1 MSVEPVPATRP
12 HVRLRADRPEQDRI
26 APHSLAWVAFVA
38 LASGFVLVAGGN
50 LDPGEIES
58 RLGLAAGAGI
68 GPFGQ
73 VFGGWEPSLWPAQV
87 APSVLWSWVEGGMPT
102 TASLRWPSAIAGV
115 LIGLILARR
124 ASSVLGTRA
133 GVMVG
138 VCFFGSVA
146 LIDRSAGA
154 GLDLI
159 SGLATVAALDRLLG
173 RGSDLVAGA
182 WASLAFLAAGWP
194 PVVLIVLATVV
205 IGRPASSLSLPLVAP
220 PIAAAAAWSAWALSV
235 APAEAWGAALALP
248 LTQKSAWM
256 LAVGVVSLGLPWSP
270 FAALAAARSVREGW
284 SADGRAIV
292 LGWLQISAACL
303 LTGTIVPGLSSTA
316 RVPALAGLAVVAA
329 ACSDRV
335 WAGALSTVARRV
347 FLTIAVTTVVL
358 WVTLVVTGGTY
369 LASTVPF
376 YRGISIVLML
386 LGLATAVAGWE
397 AVRKR
402 EPRLAL
408 AAVFTVAVGLK
419 IAHAGYYVPEWNYRH
434 GQGPWGRA
442 IGQWVPPRLPIYT
455 FHTWQPDLA
464 FAIGRPIRQLPDPKA
479 LAFQQADHP
488 QLVLLLDSEFEHWP
502 KDAPPLVKVAGFQD
516 EHGRGRVLART
527 EGDFSW
533 RRMAGVA
540 RDE

>member
-1 MSVEPVPATRP
+1 MSVEPVPATRSL
-12 HVRLRADRPEQDRI
+12 VRLRADRPEQDWI
-26 APHSLAWVAFVA
+26 APSSLARVAFVA
-38 LASGFVLVAGGN
+38 LASGFVLVSGGD

-73 VFGGWEPSLWPAQV
+73 VFGGWEPSLWPARV
-87 APSVLWSWVEGGMPT
+87 APSVLWSWAEGGMPT
-102 TASLRWPSAIAGV
+102 TAALRWPSAIAGV

-124 ASSVLGTRA
+124 ASSVLGPRA

-138 VCFFGSVA
+138 VCLFGSVA

-159 SGLATVAALDRLLG
+159 AGLATVAAMDRLLG

-182 WASLAFLAAGWP
+182 WTGLAFLAAGWP
-194 PVVLIVLATVV
+194 PVVLIALATVV
-205 IGRPASSLSLPLVAP
+205 IGRPESSLSFRLVAP
-220 PIAAAAAWSAWALSV
+220 PLAAAAAWSAWALSV

-248 LTQKSAWM
+248 LTQRSAWM
-256 LAVGVVSLGLPWSP
+256 LPVGVVLLGLPWSP
-270 FAALAAARSVREGW
+270 FAALAASSRCAKGCRRWAGSRPGMAPDDRGVPGGRDDRPRPLLRRPRPRAGRPGRGRRRMLTAHGRARSR
-284 SADGRAIV
+284 
-292 LGWLQISAACL
+292 
-303 LTGTIVPGLSSTA
+303 PPPA
-316 RVPALAGLAVVAA
+316 RVLDPGP
-329 ACSDRV
+329 DE
-335 WAGALSTVARRV
+335 RR
-347 FLTIAVTTVVL
+347 L
-358 WVTLVVTGGTY
+358 WVALVVTGGTY
-369 LASTVPF
+369 LASAVSY
-376 YRGISIVLML
+376 YRGVSIVLMV
-386 LGLATAVAGWE
+386 LGMATAVAGWE

-408 AAVFTVAVGLK
+408 AAVFAVAVGLK
-419 IAHAGYYVPEWNYRH
+419 LAHVGYYVPEWNYRRS
-434 GQGPWGRA
+434 QGPWGRA

-455 FHTWQPDLA
+455 IHTWPTDLA
-464 FAIGRPIRQLPDPKA
+464 FAIGRPIRQLPDPNA
-479 LAFQQADHP
+479 LAFHEAGHP

-502 KDAPPLVKVAGFQD
+502 EEAPHLVKIAAFQD
-516 EHGRGRVLART
+516 EHGRGRILART